1 MIIDIAEVDNR
12 GLFSKNKHY
21 FEIFIEDTINAR
33 LNRMESSLY
42 RFQCSAKLKC
52 WQNWV
57 VEFSPSQSLFLD
69 QICIEQKLLQFFQ
82 CIESCNSEV
91 TFVCAAFRIISI
103 QDNKYFVEVKIKG

>member
-42 RFQCSAKLKC
+42 RFQCAAKLKC
-52 WQNWV
+52 WQN
-57 VEFSPSQSLFLD
+57 
-69 QICIEQKLLQFFQ
+69 
-82 CIESCNSEV
+82 
-91 TFVCAAFRIISI
+91 
-103 QDNKYFVEVKIKG
+103 